1 MSYQNLS
8 QVNIRIDRDFSEH
21 VLWISLNRPD
31 ASNAFTLTMIDEL
44 LITLEKADVDSNIRC
59 IILTGEGKHFCAG
72 GDIKNMLAKK
82 EMFEGDAN
90 ELREKY
96 KRGIQRIPKV
106 MDELTTPVIAMING
120 AAIGAGLDIACMSDI
135 RIASERAK
143 FGETFARIG
152 LIPGDGG
159 TYFLQ
164 RTVGFAKAMELT
176 LTAEVI
182 DASEAKNIGLIS
194 IAVSSEDL
202 KEQTK
207 LIAKKILM
215 NAPIASQMAKRAI
228 KHAYRS
234 DLSSNL
240 ELLSAFQGI
249 SQRTSDHFEALEK
262 AQEKSPS
269 NFKHL

>member
-8 QVNIRIDRDFSEH
+8 EVNVEIKKEVSDHI
-21 VLWISLNRPD
+21 LWVTLNRPES
-31 ASNAFTLTMIDEL
+31 SNAFTLTMIDEL
-44 LITLEKADVDSNIRC
+44 LTTLEKADVDSNIRC
-59 IILTGEGKHFCAG
+59 IVLTGEGKHFCAG

-106 MDELTTPVIAMING
+106 MDELTTPVVAMING

-135 RIASERAK
+135 RIASDRAK
-143 FGETFARIG
+143 FGETFTRIG

-164 RTVGFAKAMELT
+164 RAVGFAKAMELT
-176 LTAEVI
+176 LTAEI
-182 DASEAKNIGLIS
+182 INADEAKRIGLVSLIS
-194 IAVSSEDL
+194 PLENL
-202 KEQTK
+202 KEQTI

-215 NAPIASQMAKRAI
+215 NAPIATQMAKRGI

-262 AQEKSPS
+262 AQEKAPA

>member
-1 MSYQNLS
+1 MSKYQNLTE
-8 QVNIRIDRDFSEH
+8 VNLNLDGHI
-21 VLWISLNRPD
+21 LWVSLNRPK

-44 LITLEKADVDSNIRC
+44 LSSLEIADIDSEVRC
-59 IILTGEGKHFCAG
+59 IVLTGEGKHFCAG

-82 EMFEGDAN
+82 EMFEGEAN

-106 MDELTTPVIAMING
+106 MDELTTPLIAMVNG
-120 AAIGAGLDIACMSDI
+120 AAIGAGLDITCMCDI
-135 RIASERAK
+135 RIASEKAK
-143 FGETFARIG
+143 FGETFTKIG

-164 RTVGFAKAMELT
+164 RIIGYAKAMELT
-176 LTAEVI
+176 LTAEII
-182 DASEAKNIGLIS
+182 DAVEAKNIGL
-194 IAVSSEDL
+194 VSYVVTAEKL
-202 KEQTK
+202 KEQTNF
-207 LIAKKILM
+207 IAQKILM
-215 NAPIASQMAKRAI
+215 NAPIATQMAKRAI
-228 KHAYRS
+228 KHAYKN

-249 SQRTSDHFEALEK
+249 TQRTSDHFEALEK
-262 AQEKSPS
+262 AQEKSPT